1 MDITVQNPEGLRLEA
16 QLGEFT
22 VATDQPEADGGANS
36 APSPFDLFLA
46 SLATCAGYYVLA
58 FCQQRNLPTKGI
70 AVTMTN
76 DWNAQAHLVENIRL
90 EIALPAGFPAK

>member
-36 APSPFDLFLA
+36 APSPFDLFLYII
-46 SLATCAGYYVLA
+46 S
-58 FCQQRNLPTKGI
+58 Q
-70 AVTMTN
+70 
-76 DWNAQAHLVENIRL
+76 
-90 EIALPAGFPAK
+90 